1 MSDSPPAASM
11 SDSPPAAAT
20 EGDSSSPLAAS
31 ETKEREVWS
40 SRTAFYFAA
49 VGAAVGFGKRL
60 RLLLTD

>member
-1 MSDSPPAASM
+1 MSDSPPADIM
-11 SDSPPAAAT
+11 DDSPP
-20 EGDSSSPLAAS
+20 S